1 MTLAAIVVTF
11 NSEVCIDPLLDS
23 VAQAGVDEI
32 VVVDNGSTDA
42 TVARVQQHEGVRLV
56 RSMNVGYAGG
66 INQGVRAAPEAHAY
80 LVLNPDLV
88 IEPGAAEALAAA
100 LEEPG
105 VGITVP
111 VVLTSDGRR
120 QDSLRREPTLL
131 RAIGLNGTGVP
142 LFSEYVTGDD
152 AYSRPRDVDWALG
165 HVQPWL
171 LRGGRPL
178 GRVVLPLLGGDR
190 LLSACA
196 RRGLANA
203 LRAAGRGRPSR
214 GRLGPE
220 RRHPPDADPQQGEA
234 VRATPRPH
242 RCLGLLGRDD
252 PLRGDLGLEGAPGE
266 PGCDPGADEARRTT
280 SRAPYGQRDF
290 PPSFLRY
297 FLGFLRSRTG
307 LLPSLQRNQ

>member
-165 HVQPWL
+165 AAVMFSRGCYEAVGPWDESFFL
-171 LRGGRPL
+171 YSEETDFCLRARDAGWRTRFVPRAVVVHHEGGSGRSDATHQMLILNKVRLYARRHGRIAAWAYWVATILSEATWVLRGHPE
-178 GRVVLPLLGGDR
+178 
-190 LLSACA
+190 S
-196 RRGLANA
+196 
-203 LRAAGRGRPSR
+203 RAAIRALMRPAER
-214 GRLGPE
+214 PPE
-220 RRHPPDADPQQGEA
+220 LRMDKGIFPQ
-234 VRATPRPH
+234 V
-242 RCLGLLGRDD
+242 
-252 PLRGDLGLEGAPGE
+252 
-266 PGCDPGADEARRTT
+266 
-280 SRAPYGQRDF
+280 F
-290 PPSFLRY
+290 
-297 FLGFLRSRTG
+297 
-307 LLPSLQRNQ
+307 

>member
-1 MTLAAIVVTF
+1 MTLAAIIVTF

-42 TVARVQQHEGVRLV
+42 TVARVLQHKGVRLV

-66 INQGVRAAPEAHAY
+66 INQGVRAVPDARAY

-88 IEPGAAEALAAA
+88 IKPGAAEALAAA

-142 LFSEYVTGDD
+142 RFSEYVRGDD
-152 AYSRPRDVDWALG
+152 AYNKPRDVDWALG
-165 HVQPWL
+165 AAVMFSRVCYEAVGPWDESFFL
-171 LRGGRPL
+171 YSEETDFCLRARDAGWRTRFVPQAVVVHHEGGSGRSDATHQMLILNKVRLYARRHGRVASWAYWVATVLSEASWVLRGHPE
-178 GRVVLPLLGGDR
+178 
-190 LLSACA
+190 S
-196 RRGLANA
+196 
-203 LRAAGRGRPSR
+203 RAAIRALMRPVER
-214 GRLGPE
+214 PPE
-220 RRHPPDADPQQGEA
+220 
-234 VRATPRPH
+234 
-242 RCLGLLGRDD
+242 
-252 PLRGDLGLEGAPGE
+252 LRMDTGILPK
-266 PGCDPGADEARRTT
+266 
-280 SRAPYGQRDF
+280 DF
-290 PPSFLRY
+290 
-297 FLGFLRSRTG
+297 
-307 LLPSLQRNQ
+307 